1 MKVFLWKPL
10 VYIHT
15 LSLSLSLRACF
26 RKVKYHTVSVF
37 LSLQQKKMAV
47 SASVSLQL
55 MTVSVS
61 CPLKTTLFRS
71 KQHTVPSRT
80 FRPSPAGPRLFRLFS
95 LAPSDCLLSVSLV
108 FCLVS
113 VSVYAFTAPKILG
126 ITGTG
131 LGVLARACFR
141 KAKYH
146 TVFVFLCV

>member
-1 MKVFLWKPL
+1 METFS
-10 VYIHT
+10 IHT
-15 LSLSLSLRACF
+15 YSLSLSLSPCVLSKSEISYCLCVPLFAAEKNGCVCF
-26 RKVKYHTVSVF
+26 CLLVTHDC
-37 LSLQQKKMAV
+37 LSLLPTQNNI
-47 SASVSLQL
+47 
-55 MTVSVS
+55 
-61 CPLKTTLFRS
+61 LFRS
-71 KQHTVPSRT
+71 KQHTVPLYFRT
-80 FRPSPAGPRLFRLFS
+80 VLSSPAGPRLFRLFS